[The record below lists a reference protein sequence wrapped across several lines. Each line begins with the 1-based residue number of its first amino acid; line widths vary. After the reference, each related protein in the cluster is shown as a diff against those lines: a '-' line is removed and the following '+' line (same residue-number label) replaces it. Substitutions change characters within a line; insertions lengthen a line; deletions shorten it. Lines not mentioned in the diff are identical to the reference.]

1 MTINP
6 EQIHAAA
13 RVFYEDQTGS
23 DNYDT
28 STYRDSWYRVA
39 ERAINAA
46 LEVRQ

>member
-1 MTINP
+1 MNP

-28 STYRDSWYRVA
+28 STYQASWYRVA
-39 ERAINAA
+39 ERAIRAA
-46 LEVRQ
+46 LDVTDAH